1 MAVLMK
7 KQLIIV
13 TSEPPEGE
21 KIIRPEVEVFDL
33 RKGEVDYK
41 SLLKKIF
48 EADSVHVW

>member
-1 MAVLMK
+1 MK

-13 TSEPPEGE
+13 TAEPAEAEEIIPPEGE
-21 KIIRPEVEVFDL
+21 LFDL
-33 RKGEVDYK
+33 RQGQVDYK